1 MITFRPPASGKPQAT
16 LSIRARLLLLALIV
30 VGPLMLDRARSIE
43 TDRAERIAALSE
55 EALALSRQ
63 GLEAQQ
69 VVVVATRSLVQVVAR
84 AHATLG
90 LTQQNCDR
98 FLAGA
103 TSDTPWITGLS
114 IVGANGRVTCSTVA
128 NSIGFDL
135 SDRPY
140 FQEALRTK
148 AFVLGDFSVQ
158 RARGVRLVAAM
169 PALEEDG
176 RVAGVIAASI
186 DLHWIERIGADVARR
201 PGALMLV
208 AEDTGTVPAAHPGRD
223 AWLRKRFES
232 NPLLRELQTRD
243 SGLATVDGID
253 GMRRVFGFA
262 RLPQTSAYV
271 AVGLDEA
278 EMLRR
283 VDAEMRMTYLQFALI
298 GLFMLLG
305 VWVGGDHAIV
315 RPLRAL
321 ARMAV
326 HIGHGNLQIRTT
338 RRRWAAEFVPLA
350 GALDAMAQRLAEREE
365 ALRVANAHL
374 EALARHDSLS
384 GLANRRSFDAKLEEE
399 WRESARHNTPLALV
413 MIDVDHFKLYNDH
426 YGHLAGDACLRAV
439 GEALARTG
447 EAAIVARY
455 GGEEFALLFGGTA
468 MEHAHALAERL
479 RGGIESLALPHVIA
493 PTGHVTVSVGVA
505 ALRAGHG
512 KSAQAL
518 IEAADAALYAA
529 KRRGR
534 NTVVG
539 HAEIHLLASA

>member
-1 MITFRPPASGKPQAT
+1 
-16 LSIRARLLLLALIV
+16 
-30 VGPLMLDRARSIE
+30 
-43 TDRAERIAALSE
+43 
-55 EALALSRQ
+55 
-63 GLEAQQ
+63 
-69 VVVVATRSLVQVVAR
+69 
-84 AHATLG
+84 
-90 LTQQNCDR
+90 
-98 FLAGA
+98 
-103 TSDTPWITGLS
+103 
-114 IVGANGRVTCSTVA
+114 
-128 NSIGFDL
+128 
-135 SDRPY
+135 
-140 FQEALRTK
+140 
-148 AFVLGDFSVQ
+148 
-158 RARGVRLVAAM
+158 
-169 PALEEDG
+169 
-176 RVAGVIAASI
+176 
-186 DLHWIERIGADVARR
+186 
-201 PGALMLV
+201 
-208 AEDTGTVPAAHPGRD
+208 
-223 AWLRKRFES
+223 
-232 NPLLRELQTRD
+232 
-243 SGLATVDGID
+243 
-253 GMRRVFGFA
+253 
-262 RLPQTSAYV
+262 
-271 AVGLDEA
+271 
-278 EMLRR
+278 
-283 VDAEMRMTYLQFALI
+283 
-298 GLFMLLG
+298 
-305 VWVGGDHAIV
+305 
-315 RPLRAL
+315 
-321 ARMAV
+321 MAV